1 MKSWLSR
8 LRLPFDLP
16 LLQRG
21 GLLVVLCAL
30 CSLLLSD
37 FVRIPDMTLSVGQIA
52 TRDIRSP
59 IAFSFI
65 DEVATEEAREEA
77 GRSVSAVFDFDAT
90 LGPSLQNRVARAF
103 EDARRRWGE
112 ARLDALAHGHQGVP
126 AAVQAEI
133 GRDFLRALQMD
144 LEPGEIQLIAESGF
158 ERRMETVATDLLGE
172 GMRKYVVSDRN
183 EMPLSSKSITVI
195 ELLPSGQA
203 ETTLSDYER
212 IHSAAAVR
220 QAISVHALERFEG
233 EGDAERVRAAVN
245 IAKAGVRANF
255 SINQLLTR
263 ERREEARGRVG
274 TTVQTV
280 PRGASIARKG
290 EQVTE
295 DDVQRLEAL
304 QAIHA
309 ERGFWSVYGSL
320 FLFAMLLF
328 GTVYRF
334 ASTTISKFANTT
346 RELAALAILMG
357 LCLLLAR
364 LVVEISGA
372 MPGFGAGRVPAESVW
387 YLAPVAGLTLS
398 VRILMNSETALV
410 FAVVAGSLCGLMMDQ
425 QALYA
430 VFFVV
435 SALTASGALG
445 KDRERRSILRA
456 GVYTGL
462 INAAFVLLVGLVQL
476 HLSDPTMSAAQPVW
490 DAGFAFAAGLL
501 SAFLVLFLVPVFES
515 FGFVTDLQLL
525 ELANLNHPLLR
536 NLMLRAPGTYH
547 HSVMVGTLAEA
558 AAEAVGCNALL
569 ARVASY
575 FHDIGK
581 AVTPQYFVEN
591 QVPGHNRH
599 DRLSP
604 HMSARIIVDHVRNG
618 AAIARRHKLP
628 QPIIDNIW
636 MHHGTGL
643 LYYFYRK
650 ALEVDPEVSEDDF
663 RYPGP
668 RPDTREA
675 GIIHLADKVEAA
687 CRSIQHPTPERIRGM
702 ITRIVNTTLADGQL
716 EECPLT
722 VKEIYTITGVFQDVI
737 LAIHHQRIEYPETRE
752 ISSGEQA
759 RAIAKA
765 AVASGSAAPKE
776 AVITL
781 EIPPAEASEVRA
793 LNPAEVAAEAPQL
806 DSESE
811 EVPEPEEPSGR
822 VPVMMEPV
830 TPAPEDSVPM
840 VDYESAELLPDIS
853 MDDGWPGKR

>member
-1 MKSWLSR
+1 MKSWLAR
-8 LRLPFDLP
+8 LRLPLDVT
-16 LLQRG
+16 LLQKS
-21 GLLVVLCAL
+21 GLLVALCAL
-30 CSLLLSD
+30 CSLFLSD
-37 FVRIPDMTLSVGQIA
+37 FVRIPDMALTAGQVA

-59 IAFSFI
+59 IAYSYV
-65 DEVATEEAREEA
+65 DEAATAEARDNA
-77 GRSVSAVFDFDAT
+77 ARGVTAVFDFDAT
-90 LGPSLQNRVARAF
+90 LGPSLQKRVARAF

-112 ARLDALAHGHQGVP
+112 ARLDALAHGQTGVP
-126 AAVQAEI
+126 TSVQAEI

-144 LEPGEIQLIAESGF
+144 LEPSEVQLIAESGF
-158 ERRMETVATDLLGE
+158 ERRIETVATDLLGQ
-172 GMRKYVVSDRN
+172 GMRKYVVSDRA
-183 EMPLSSKSITVI
+183 ELPLSSQAITVI

-203 ETTLSDYER
+203 ETTLTDFER
-212 IHSAAAVR
+212 IHSAAEVR
-220 QAISVHALERFEG
+220 QAISLYALERFEG
-233 EGDAERVRAAVN
+233 GADAERVRAAVN
-245 IAKAGVRANF
+245 IARTGVRANF

-263 ERREEARGRVG
+263 ERREDARSRVG

-280 PRGASIARKG
+280 PRGATISRKG
-290 EQVTE
+290 ETVTPA
-295 DDVQRLEAL
+295 DVHRLEAL

-309 ERGFWSVYGSL
+309 ERGFWSVYGTL
-320 FLFAMLLF
+320 FLFGMLLF

-334 ASTTISKFANTT
+334 ASTTISKFADST
-346 RELAALAILMG
+346 RELAALAVLMA
-357 LCLLLAR
+357 LCLGLAR

-372 MPGFGAGRVPAESVW
+372 MPGFGAGRVPPESVW
-387 YLAPVAGLTLS
+387 YLAPVAGLALS
-398 VRILMNSETALV
+398 TRILMNSETALV

-435 SALTASGALG
+435 SSLTAAGALG
-445 KDRERRSILRA
+445 RDRERRSILRA

-462 INAAFVLLVGLVQL
+462 INAAFVLLVSLVQL
-476 HLSDPTMSAAQPVW
+476 HLADPTMSATQPLW

-558 AAEAVGCNALL
+558 AAEAIGCNALL

-643 LYYFYRK
+643 LYYFHRK
-650 ALEVDPEVSEDDF
+650 ALEVDPEASEDDF

-668 RPDTREA
+668 RPDSREA

-752 ISSGEQA
+752 ISSGDQA

-765 AVASGSAAPKE
+765 AVASGAGTPKE

-781 EIPPAEASEVRA
+781 EIPPAEAAEVRA
-793 LNPAEVAAEAPQL
+793 LKPAETPVDPESPPAAPDEQATAQATA
-806 DSESE
+806 
-811 EVPEPEEPSGR
+811 PEP
-822 VPVMMEPV
+822 VAEPV
-830 TPAPEDSVPM
+830 TPAPDEPAPM

-853 MDDGWPGKR
+853 LDDGWPRKH

>member
-1 MKSWLSR
+1 MRTWLAR
-8 LRLPFDLP
+8 LRLPVDVP
-16 LLQRG
+16 LLQRL
-21 GLLVVLCAL
+21 GLLVALCAL
-30 CSLLLSD
+30 CSLFLSD
-37 FVRIPDMTLSVGQIA
+37 FVRIPDMSLTRGQVA
-52 TRDIRSP
+52 SRDIRSP
-59 IAFSFI
+59 IAFSYV
-65 DEVATEEAREEA
+65 DEAATEEARDQA
-77 GRSVSAVFDFDAT
+77 ARTVTPVFDFDAT

-103 EDARRRWGE
+103 EDGRRRWGD
-112 ARLDALAHGHQGVP
+112 ARLDALAHGQQGVP
-126 AAVQAEI
+126 ASTQAEI
-133 GRDFLRALQMD
+133 GRDFLRALRMD
-144 LEPGEIQLIAESGF
+144 LEPSEVQVIAESGF
-158 ERRMETVATDLLGE
+158 ARRIETVATDLLGQ
-172 GMRKYVVSDRN
+172 GMRKYVIGDRA
-183 EMPLSSKSITVI
+183 ELPLSSPAITVI

-203 ETTLSDYER
+203 ETTLTDYER
-212 IHSAAAVR
+212 IHSIAEVR
-220 QAISVHALERFEG
+220 QAISLYALERFEG
-233 EGDAERVRAAVN
+233 GEDAEGVRAAVN
-245 IAKAGVRANF
+245 IARAGVRANF

-263 ERREEARGRVG
+263 ERREDAQARVD

-280 PRGASIARKG
+280 RRGALIARKG
-290 EQVTE
+290 EPVTAE
-295 DDVQRLEAL
+295 DVRRLQAL

-320 FLFAMLLF
+320 FLFGMLLF

-334 ASTTISKFANTT
+334 ASTTISKFASST
-346 RELAALAILMG
+346 RELAALAVLMG
-357 LCLLLAR
+357 LCLGMAR
-364 LVVEISGA
+364 LVLEISGA
-372 MPGFGAGRVPAESVW
+372 MPGFGAGRVPPESVW

-398 VRILMNSETALV
+398 TRILMNSETALV

-430 VFFVV
+430 AFFVV
-435 SALTASGALG
+435 SALTAAGALG

-476 HLSDPTMSAAQPVW
+476 HLADPTAGGAQPVW
-490 DAGFAFAAGLL
+490 DAGFAFAGGLL
-501 SAFLVLFLVPVFES
+501 SAFLVLFLVPIFES

-558 AAEAVGCNALL
+558 AAEAVGCNALH

-591 QVPGHNRH
+591 QAPGNNRH

-604 HMSARIIVDHVRNG
+604 HMSARIIIDHVRNG

-643 LYYFYRK
+643 LYYFHRK
-650 ALEVDPEVSEDDF
+650 ALEVDPDASEDDF

-668 RPDTREA
+668 RPNTREA
-675 GIIHLADKVEAA
+675 GIIHLGDKVEAA
-687 CRSIQHPTPERIRGM
+687 CRSIQHPTPERVREM

-722 VKEIYTITGVFQDVI
+722 VKEIYTITGVFQDVT

-765 AVASGSAAPKE
+765 AVASGAETPKE

-781 EIPPAEASEVRA
+781 EIPPAEAAEVRA
-793 LNPAEVAAEAPQL
+793 LNPAAEGEEAPAGPDAAL
-806 DSESE
+806 E
-811 EVPEPEEPSGR
+811 EAPAPAPEPAP
-822 VPVMMEPV
+822 EPV
-830 TPAPEDSVPM
+830 TPEPTDEAGPM
-840 VDYESAELLPDIS
+840 VDYESAELLPDLS
-853 MDDGWPGKR
+853 LDDGWPRKH